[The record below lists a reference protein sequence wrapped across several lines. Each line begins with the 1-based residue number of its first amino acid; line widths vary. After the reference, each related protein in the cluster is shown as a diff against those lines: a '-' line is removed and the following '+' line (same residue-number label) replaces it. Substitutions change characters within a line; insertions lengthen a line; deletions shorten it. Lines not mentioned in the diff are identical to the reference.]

1 MAGFDMHVHSSASD
15 GAVTPAELVKL
26 AKDRGL
32 LGIAITDH
40 DTTAGFAEAAA
51 QAALQDIILIPGIE
65 LSAEM
70 NEKDVHVLGY
80 WLDPQKIEAD
90 PALQQMREAR
100 FQRCYEIVARLKR
113 LGMAI
118 SAEQIIAS
126 ASAHGTPGRPHI
138 AMALVKEGY
147 CNSIKEAFNKWLSR
161 GMPGYV
167 ARQKLGPQKA
177 IEIIANAGGVAV
189 LAHPGMG
196 VPDSLIPRLAK
207 SGLSGIEVYHPE
219 HNAFLEHKYLQFAQ
233 KYHLAATGG
242 SDFHV
247 QGIRSIGCRITNIK
261 QLGVLA
267 AKREAQLA
275 QTTEQL

>member
-1 MAGFDMHVHSSASD
+1 MAGFDMHVHSTASD
-15 GAVTPAELVKL
+15 GAVAPADLVQL

-32 LGIAITDH
+32 LGMALTDH
-40 DTTAGFAEAAA
+40 DTASGFAEAFAKA
-51 QAALQDIILIPGIE
+51 GELDFTLIPGIE
-65 LSAEM
+65 LSAET

-80 WLDPQKIEAD
+80 WLDPDKIEAD
-90 PALQQMREAR
+90 PDLREMREAR
-100 FQRCYEIVARLKR
+100 FQRCYEIVSRLDR
-113 LGMAI
+113 LGIAVD
-118 SAEQIIAS
+118 AAQIIA
-126 ASAHGTPGRPHI
+126 AAGEHGTPGRPHI
-138 AMALVKEGY
+138 AMALVQEGY
-147 CNSIKEAFNKWLSR
+147 CGSIKEAFNKWLSR

-177 IEIIANAGGVAV
+177 IEIIVKAGGVAV

-196 VPDSLIPRLAK
+196 VPDSLIPRLA
-207 SGLSGIEVYHPE
+207 SAGLAGIEVYHPE
-219 HNAFLEHKYLQFAQ
+219 HNTFSERKYLQLAQ

-267 AKREAQLA
+267 AKREAQLM
-275 QTTEQL
+275 QSTEQL